1 MEEVK
6 VFDIVHHFKHETL
19 TEEQKKAGLY
29 TYRIVSLDAVHT
41 ETGEHL
47 VIYKALYDGRPYGI
61 DVVPDQVFARP
72 AEMFFSEVDHNTQI
86 SNRNTDL
93 KSLIRSQG
101 TNPLAFLFPDTF
113 YILRISDKF

>member
-1 MEEVK
+1 MRELIEY
-6 VFDIVHHFKHETL
+6 DIVKHFKYETL
-19 TEEQKKAGLY
+19 TKEYQKAGLY

-72 AEMFFSEVDHNTQI
+72 AEMFFSEVDHEKYPNIKQKYRFEKC
-86 SNRNTDL
+86 NK
-93 KSLIRSQG
+93 KSG
-101 TNPLAFLFPDTF
+101 D
-113 YILRISDKF
+113 

>member
-1 MEEVK
+1 MEELK

-72 AEMFFSEVDHNTQI
+72 AEMFFSEVDHEKYPNIKQKYRCQLLLTL
-86 SNRNTDL
+86 S
-93 KSLIRSQG
+93 G
-101 TNPLAFLFPDTF
+101 A
-113 YILRISDKF
+113 

>member
-1 MEEVK
+1 MRELIEY
-6 VFDIVHHFKHETL
+6 DIVKHFKYETL
-19 TEEQKKAGLY
+19 TKEQQKAGLY

-72 AEMFFSEVDHNTQI
+72 AEMFFSEVDHEKYPNIKQKYRCQLLLTL
-86 SNRNTDL
+86 S
-93 KSLIRSQG
+93 G
-101 TNPLAFLFPDTF
+101 A
-113 YILRISDKF
+113 

>member
-1 MEEVK
+1 MEELK
-6 VFDIVHHFKHETL
+6 VFDIVKHFKYETL

-29 TYRIVSLDAVHT
+29 TYRIISLDAVHT
-41 ETGEHL
+41 ETGSML
-47 VIYKALYDGRPYGI
+47 SLIRYL
-61 DVVPDQVFARP
+61 PDQQRCSFQKWITK
-72 AEMFFSEVDHNTQI
+72 NTQI

-101 TNPLAFLFPDTF
+101 TNPLAFLFSDIF